1 MATLRAEMLTFTI
14 LLIQD
19 QPMVSNNYALLLV
32 IITFLVT
39 AQWLCSQ
46 VIIKPKWCLIIVFHI
61 GRYGGDF
68 SPYTTRRLYFS
79 SEDSIDDLKCIPI
92 SINDD
97 TKVENEVEYF
107 YLTIFNGARATV
119 HQGQRRIRINIHD
132 NDGIILLL

>member
-19 QPMVSNNYALLLV
+19 QPMVSNYYALLLI

-46 VIIKPKWCLIIVFHI
+46 VIIKPTWCLIIVFHI

-68 SPYTTRRLYFS
+68 SPYTTQRLYFYS
-79 SEDSIDDLKCIPI
+79 RDSIDDLKCISI

-107 YLTIFNGARATV
+107 YLTISNGARATI